1 MTDTDRLA
9 TERQRPPRSL
19 RKGVYVLPSLLTT
32 AGLFAGFYSV
42 IASVRA
48 DFFVAAVAIL
58 IANVFDI
65 LDGRVARLTKTTSR
79 FGIEYDSLSDLIAF
93 GVAPGIL
100 VYRWALEPWGSWGW
114 LAASLY
120 VTCGALRLAR
130 FNVQYESAEKR
141 HFAGLPIPA
150 AAEVIASTVLLYY
163 YFGGEGVTHK
173 HALLLLVTYALGGL
187 MVSNIK
193 YFSFKETEL
202 YRRQPF
208 WMLLA
213 VIVVLKLLVAE
224 PQIMLFAGFS
234 LYALSG
240 PARWVVKRLRV
251 EMRRRGHW
259 RAGPPPAVPPE
270 TRETPPSRPPLELA
284 SRAGRN
290 PDPALRRPGIDAGRD
305 FKNPAGESSGT

>member
-1 MTDTDRLA
+1 VDLTDEGEPQLSARDR
-9 TERQRPPRSL
+9 TTPI
-19 RKGVYVLPSLLTT
+19 RKGVYVLPNLLTT
-32 AGLFAGFYSV
+32 TALFAGFYSV
-42 IASVRA
+42 IASFHTDFQRA
-48 DFFVAAVAIL
+48 AIAIL
-58 IANVFDI
+58 VANIFDI
-65 LDGRVARLTKTTSR
+65 LDGRIARLTRSTTR

-141 HFAGLPIPA
+141 HFLGLPIPA
-150 AAEVIASTVLLYY
+150 AAEVIASAVLLYY
-163 YFGGEGVTHK
+163 YFGGEGVTQK
-173 HALLLLVTYALGGL
+173 HTLLLLVTYGLAGL

-208 WMLLA
+208 WMLVA
-213 VIVVLKLLVAE
+213 VIIVLKLLVAE

-234 LYALSG
+234 LYASSG
-240 PARWVVKRLRV
+240 PLRWVVKRLRV
-251 EMRRRGHW
+251 EMRRHDRW
-259 RAGPPPAVPPE
+259 QDEEPPAGPVEQRPE
-270 TRETPPSRPPLELA
+270 PLPSRPPLELA
-284 SRAGRN
+284 TR
-290 PDPALRRPGIDAGRD
+290 
-305 FKNPAGESSGT
+305 SGWKGTGGQ